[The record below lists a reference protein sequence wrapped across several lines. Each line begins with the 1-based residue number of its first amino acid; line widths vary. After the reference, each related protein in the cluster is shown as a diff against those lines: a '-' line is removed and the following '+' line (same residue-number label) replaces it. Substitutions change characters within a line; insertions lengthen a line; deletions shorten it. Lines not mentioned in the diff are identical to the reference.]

1 MFLISL
7 FFVFFLNKKPNSISY
22 LCYFLVKL
30 YSLYSVPL
38 KYFYTKILSH
48 VEQTYIKEVM
58 VIYRMKIDAGQNKET
73 YQVSREAMTELKC
86 KKAVY
91 RKGGRDRLQRKS
103 VKTLLGH

>member
-58 VIYRMKIDAGQNKET
+58 VIYRMKIDTGQNKET
-73 YQVSREAMTELKC
+73 YQETNSGKQRSHDRAQMQRQYTGGEAGTGC
-86 KKAVY
+86 K
-91 RKGGRDRLQRKS
+91 GR
-103 VKTLLGH
+103 V